1 MAMRYHAG
9 DAESDRSHGFFS
21 ALKNTVTVFGAVLH
35 TRLELF
41 VTELEEERER
51 LKQALILTLL
61 AFFGFSLGI
70 ILLTIF
76 VVAIFWQSGWIY
88 AVGVLAAVYLSIGV
102 IAGLLL
108 RNAIAARP
116 VLFSAT
122 LEELR
127 KDRDRLRAASHE

>member
-9 DAESDRSHGFFS
+9 DAESDRPHGFFS

-116 VLFSAT
+116 ALFSAT